1 MFTESWSDEARETV
15 SKMSSKEKDRLNA
28 IIAMDVM
35 VNNMNDETAYM
46 RWIYIVPDCASEW
59 DYIDFATNDEGTEEN
74 HLFDEAVELFKKLWK
89 MYASKDNGLYIG
101 GKTY

>member
-1 MFTESWSDEARETV
+1 MFTESWSDEAKETV

-46 RWIYIVPDCASEW
+46 RWIYIVPDCAGEW

-74 HLFDEAVELFKKLWK
+74 HLFDEAVELFKKLWQ
-89 MYASKDNGLYIG
+89 MYASEDNGLYIG